1 MTEKENE
8 ILLRLTPVQ
17 RIGYLYLK
25 RDDLFRPFHQITITG
40 RIQKENPINGGKL
53 RQALW
58 LMLSQPD
65 IKGVVSG
72 SSIYSPQSPIISAV
86 ANYMKIPNIIFY
98 GGITSESLEKPMPR
112 LCLKYGADILL
123 SKSGRHNVIYS
134 DARKYAK
141 DYGYYCVEYGMNSR
155 DKSNMQAFYEANAN
169 QVQNIPDKLD
179 NLVVT
184 CGSGITAT
192 GILYGLRKY
201 DKKVKNVILVGVAPN
216 RIEKIRERLEFLGE
230 NKKQKFTYID
240 RFIEPGFS
248 YEKREPETFGN
259 IELHPNYEAKT
270 FAWIKY
276 HIDVKN
282 ETTLMWIVG
291 AEPCFI

>member
-1 MTEKENE
+1 MTPKEKQ
-8 ILLRLTPVQ
+8 ILLKLTPVQ

-25 RDDLFRPFHQITITG
+25 RDDLFRPFG
-40 RIQKENPINGGKL
+40 VNCPVNGGKL

-58 LMLSQPD
+58 LMTSQPD

-72 SSIYSPQSPIISAV
+72 SSIHSPQSPIISVV
-86 ANYMKIPNIIFY
+86 ANYMKIPNVIYY
-98 GGITSESLEKPMPR
+98 GGITPESLDKPMPR
-112 LCLKYGADILL
+112 ICRRYGAQIEI

-141 DYGYYCVEYGMNSR
+141 DHGYYCVEYGMNSR
-155 DKSNMQAFYEANAN
+155 DKENLQAFYEANAN
-169 QVQNIPDKLD
+169 QAQNIPDKLD

-192 GILYGLRKY
+192 GIIYGLRKY
-201 DKKVKNVILVGVAPN
+201 GKKVKNIILVGVAPN
-216 RIEKIRERLEFLGE
+216 RIEKIRERLELLGE

-240 RFIEPGFS
+240 RFSEPGFS
-248 YEKREPETFGN
+248 YEKREPETFGE

-276 HIDVKN
+276 HIDVRN

-291 AEPCFI
+291 SEPTAV